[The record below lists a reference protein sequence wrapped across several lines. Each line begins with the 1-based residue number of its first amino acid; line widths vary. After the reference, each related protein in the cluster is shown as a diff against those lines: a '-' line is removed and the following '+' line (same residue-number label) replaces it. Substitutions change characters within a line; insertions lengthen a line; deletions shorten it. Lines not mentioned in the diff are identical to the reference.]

1 MQLCYVMLDA
11 MAEGPAERSTEESK
25 RSVILLDVAAGQTT
39 P

>member
-25 RSVILLDVAAGQTT
+25 RSVILDVAAGQTT